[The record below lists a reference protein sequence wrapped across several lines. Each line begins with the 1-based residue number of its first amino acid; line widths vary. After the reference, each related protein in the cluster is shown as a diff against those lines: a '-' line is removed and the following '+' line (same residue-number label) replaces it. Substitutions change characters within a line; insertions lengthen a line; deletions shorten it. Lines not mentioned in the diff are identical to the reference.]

1 MASRQLHY
9 FPQAHPYVPRSVET
23 SEDQQASDEAKPFKL
38 ADPITLIWFDCM
50 CDFRGD
56 GTRVQ

>member
-38 ADPITLIWFDCM
+38 ACPDLPVLEKRCDPES
-50 CDFRGD
+50 
-56 GTRVQ
+56 